1 MVQCIFAKGHNC
13 KCNNRSGMVCPVWG
27 SKGEAAGLV
36 STKEEAPHQGR
47 LINFT
52 QVFSEERLAIR
63 VNILVGCGVQKGSD

>member
-1 MVQCIFAKGHNC
+1 
-13 KCNNRSGMVCPVWG
+13 MVCPVGG

-36 STKEEAPHQGR
+36 PTKEEAPHQGR

-63 VNILVGCGVQKGSD
+63 VNILVGCGVQKGSDKWLECTYATIAARCCLSS